1 MSYEERSTW
10 TYAALALVI
19 PVVYFAVVLRRLR
32 DTAAAEVS
40 YVTPML
46 IAIGTAVVLSIL
58 GSIVTAVI
66 WPREAGLKDERDTQ
80 INHFGEYVGFYVM
93 SVGALVPLGLAMA
106 DIDQF
111 WIANSLYL
119 AFVLSA
125 LVSSI
130 VKLVAYHRGY

>member
-1 MSYEERSTW
+1 MSFEERSTW
-10 TYAALALVI
+10 TYAALAFVI
-19 PVVYFAVVLRRLR
+19 PVVYFTVVLRRLNG
-32 DTAAAEVS
+32 TEAAEVS

-58 GSIVTAVI
+58 GSIVIALI

-80 INHFGEYVGFYVM
+80 INRFGEYIGFYVI
-93 SVGALVPLGLAMA
+93 SIGALVPLGLAMA

-119 AFVLSA
+119 AFVLAA
-125 LVSSI
+125 LASSV
-130 VKLVAYHRGY
+130 VKIVAYHRGY